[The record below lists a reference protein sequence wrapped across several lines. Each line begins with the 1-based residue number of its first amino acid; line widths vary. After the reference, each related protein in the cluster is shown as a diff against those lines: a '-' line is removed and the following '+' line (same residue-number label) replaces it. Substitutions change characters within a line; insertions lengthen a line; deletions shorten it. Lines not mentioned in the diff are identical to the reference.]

1 MKEIVKFLWSQI
13 IEANG
18 EDYIKS
24 FVQNRADKLKDFILD
39 QDPKKLFKDIKD
51 NLMSN
56 FNKKIGEKTNFK
68 EPIFIQFDK
77 KLVKNCDRKNISR
90 RKY

>member
-1 MKEIVKFLWSQI
+1 MKEIGKFLWSQI

-56 FNKKIGEKTNFK
+56 FNKKLMKKQILKN
-68 EPIFIQFDK
+68 QF
-77 KLVKNCDRKNISR
+77 LFNLIKNL
-90 RKY
+90 

>member
-1 MKEIVKFLWSQI
+1 MWSQI

-24 FVQNRADKLKDFILD
+24 FVQNRADKLKDFILE

-56 FNKKIGEKTNFK
+56 FNKK
-68 EPIFIQFDK
+68 
-77 KLVKNCDRKNISR
+77 LVKKQILKNQFLFNLI
-90 RKY
+90 KNL

>member
-1 MKEIVKFLWSQI
+1 MKEIGKFLWSQI

-51 NLMSN
+51 NLMS
-56 FNKKIGEKTNFK
+56 ILT
-68 EPIFIQFDK
+68 K
-77 KLVKNCDRKNISR
+77 KLVKKQILKNQFLFNLI
-90 RKY
+90 KNL

>member
-1 MKEIVKFLWSQI
+1 MKEIGKFLWSQI

-24 FVQNRADKLKDFILD
+24 FVQNRADKLKDLILE

-56 FNKKIGEKTNFK
+56 FSI
-68 EPIFIQFDK
+68 
-77 KLVKNCDRKNISR
+77 LVKKQILKNQFLFNLI
-90 RKY
+90 KNL